1 MLGVHV
7 SVKFGQGQRRDSVS
21 SPEKPRCLAH
31 VTSSIKPQRV
41 PHPCRVLCDR
51 VGILTLSRQF
61 ESLGKP
67 KSKFPSVRR
76 AAQAL
81 GWLHPL
87 LSTVFFL
94 AIVLAGSTANAR
106 TELTV
111 EELKAR
117 VSAANVGEKAKICLE
132 IAEMQL
138 NAADKQYTADDI
150 EKAQT
155 SLTDVVAFS
164 ELARDYSLQ
173 SHKHQKQTE
182 IAIRSMTRKLNDL
195 LHVVG
200 REEQAPLKEAIKH
213 LERVRDD
220 LLLAM
225 FPKGAK

>member
-7 SVKFGQGQRRDSVS
+7 SAECVESSRRGSVS
-21 SPEKPRCLAH
+21 MSANGTGSAMKL
-31 VTSSIKPQRV
+31 QGV
-41 PHPCRVLCDR
+41 PHPCRVLFDR
-51 VGILTLSRQF
+51 VGILTFSRF
-61 ESLGKP
+61 TISGKP
-67 KSKFPSVRR
+67 KSDRSYACRSPR
-76 AAQAL
+76 APNLNSCLRAL
-81 GWLHPL
+81 DVL
-87 LSTVFFL
+87 LLMVM
-94 AIVLAGSTANAR
+94 AAGLANAR
-106 TELTV
+106 TEPTV

-132 IAEMQL
+132 IAEIQL
-138 NAADKQYTADDI
+138 TAADKQYTADDI

-155 SLTDVVAFS
+155 SLTDVVEFS
-164 ELARDYSLQ
+164 ELARDYSVQ

-200 REEQAPLKEAIKH
+200 REEQAPLREAIKH

-220 LLLAM
+220 LLAAM

>member
-1 MLGVHV
+1 M
-7 SVKFGQGQRRDSVS
+7 
-21 SPEKPRCLAH
+21 
-31 VTSSIKPQRV
+31 KPQRV

-51 VGILTLSRQF
+51 VGILTFLQQFGQQF
-61 ESLGKP
+61 ESSGQP
-67 KSKFPSVRR
+67 KSKRPFGYHAP
-76 AAQAL
+76 QAL
-81 GWLHPL
+81 GSRFRLL
-87 LSTVFFL
+87 LSNVFLL
-94 AIVLAGSTANAR
+94 AIALAGTTATAR

-117 VSAANVGEKAKICLE
+117 VSSANVADKAKICVE
-132 IAEMQL
+132 IAEKQL
-138 NAADKQYTADDI
+138 AATDKLYASDDM
-150 EKAQT
+150 EKAQA

-173 SHKHQKQTE
+173 SHKHQKQIE
-182 IAIRSMTRKLNDL
+182 ISIRSMTRKLNDL

-200 REEQAPLKEAIKH
+200 HEEQGPVKEAIKH

>member
-7 SVKFGQGQRRDSVS
+7 SVQCVESSRRDFVS
-21 SPEKPRCLAH
+21 PPAKTLPRLSGFHHFIHRTLGARLRRSNILLIVAFAVGLAH
-31 VTSSIKPQRV
+31 
-41 PHPCRVLCDR
+41 
-51 VGILTLSRQF
+51 
-61 ESLGKP
+61 
-67 KSKFPSVRR
+67 
-76 AAQAL
+76 
-81 GWLHPL
+81 
-87 LSTVFFL
+87 
-94 AIVLAGSTANAR
+94 AR

-132 IAEMQL
+132 IAEKQL
-138 NAADKQYTADDI
+138 NAADKQFTADDV

-164 ELARDYSLQ
+164 ELARDYSVQ

-200 REEQAPLKEAIKH
+200 REEQGPLKEAIKH

-220 LLLAM
+220 LLSAM